1 MYKLFPAMAGAS
13 DTKIMVK
20 TASCSGV
27 LKNAL
32 SGTERHSSVPFT
44 GTQEK
49 RKPEMAQARIDL
61 PGKCRRNL
69 VFTVEIKK
77 PVRTDILSEKMIMI
91 YWRSKY
97 AFAKGS
103 MNRKAEIL

>member
-1 MYKLFPAMAGAS
+1 MLGEEIIPEEAGGNFP
-13 DTKIMVK
+13 KIMVQ
-20 TASCSGV
+20 TASCSGA

-77 PVRTDILSEKMIMI
+77 PVRTDIRSENKIMNI
-91 YWRSKY
+91 DEVN
-97 AFAKGS
+97 
-103 MNRKAEIL
+103 MLLQKAV